1 MNIKSNS
8 VLSSNGLNSVNLPNS
23 ISIGSSLLNVYGNIH
38 SGIITTT
45 TLNANSLSATTVT
58 SSNFVGDGSQLSGL
72 ETTTVNRII
81 ALRYIFADPPLRS

>member
-58 SSNFVGDGSQLSGL
+58 SSNFVGDGRQLSGL

-81 ALRYIFADPPLRS
+81 ALKYIFADPPLRS

>member
-23 ISIGSSLLNVYGNIH
+23 VSIGSSVINIYGNIQ
-38 SGIITTT
+38 SGVITAT
-45 TLNANSLSATTVT
+45 TLTASSTNVTTI
-58 SSNFVGDGSQLSGL
+58 SSDNFIGDGSQLSGL

-81 ALRYIFADPPLRS
+81 ALKYIFADPPLRS